1 MQRLLL
7 LAAITAASLATAGI
21 ASAAPVHHCAN
32 PPVGSTLSN
41 RGGHAYGYYIVYGL
55 TTRNMTC
62 SAAIHGIK
70 KGRET
75 RGGGLSTPGFACRIV
90 KAYRVG
96 SSVNGAEIN
105 CTAGRRH
112 FQFTWAT

>member
-7 LAAITAASLATAGI
+7 LVAITAASLTTAGI
-21 ASAAPVHHCAN
+21 ASAAPIHHCAN

-41 RGGHAYGYYIVYGL
+41 RGGHAYGYYIVGDL

-62 SAAIHGIK
+62 SAAIRGIK
-70 KGRET
+70 NGRET

-90 KAYRVG
+90 RAYHAGGVTT
-96 SSVNGAEIN
+96 GAVIN
-105 CTAGRRH
+105 CAAGRRH
-112 FQFTWAT
+112 FQFSWAT